1 MDKDPTPKPFYQS
14 LYFQVITAIVIGVLL
29 GHFYPE
35 TGAAMKPLGDGFIK
49 LIKMIIAPIIFCT
62 VVVGIAGME
71 DMKKVGKTGGLA
83 LLYFEIVST
92 LALVIGLVIINLV
105 KPGEGMNVDPSA
117 LDTKSIAAYTGPGK
131 MQGTVDF
138 LLHVIPSTVVDAFA
152 KGEILQVL
160 LFSVMFGFALHKFGG
175 RGTLVFDLIEKGS
188 HVLFSIVGII
198 MKVAPIGA
206 FGAMAFTIGKYGVG
220 SLLSLGKLMGTFYI
234 TCLFF
239 IFVVLGLIA
248 KLHGFSIWKFIKY
261 IKEELLIVLGTS
273 SSESVL
279 PRMMAKM
286 ENLGARKSVVGLV
299 IPTGYSFNLDGT
311 SIYLTMAAVF
321 IAQATNTPM
330 TLTQQLTLLGVLLL
344 TSKGAAGITGSGF
357 IVLAATLSA
366 VGGVPV
372 AGLALILG
380 IDRFMSEARALTNL
394 IGNGVATM
402 VVARWTGDLDMKRM
416 HSQLNNETAAEA
428 EEPEAVLDQ
437 VEHHMPPTSAAAS
450 SADRADGRM
459 PLPASR

>member
-1 MDKDPTPKPFYQS
+1 MSSKPLYRS
-14 LYFQVITAIVIGVLL
+14 LYVQVIVAILIGVAV
-29 GHFYPE
+29 GHFFPS
-35 TGAAMKPLGDGFIK
+35 TGEALKPLGDGFIK
-49 LIKMIIAPIIFCT
+49 LIKMMIAPIIFCT

-83 LLYFEIVST
+83 LLYFEVVST
-92 LALVIGLVIINLV
+92 LALVVGLVIVNLV
-105 KPGEGMNVDPSA
+105 QPGAGMNVDPAS
-117 LDTKSIAAYTGPGK
+117 LDTKGIAAYTAPGK

-138 LLHVIPSTVVDAFA
+138 LMAVIPTTVVDAFA

-160 LFSVMFGFALHKFGG
+160 LFSVLFGFALHQFGG
-175 RGTLVFDLIEKGS
+175 RGTVVFDLIEKSS
-188 HVLFSIVGII
+188 HVLFAIVGFI

-220 SLLSLGKLMGTFYI
+220 SLLSLGKLMGTFYL
-234 TCLFF
+234 TCLIF
-239 IFVVLGLIA
+239 IFGVLGLIA
-248 KLHGFSIWKFIKY
+248 RAHGFSIWKFIKY

-299 IPTGYSFNLDGT
+299 VPTGYSFNLDGT

-330 TLTQQLTLLGVLLL
+330 TLTQQLTLLAVLLL
-344 TSKGAAGITGSGF
+344 TSKGAAGVTGSGF

-394 IGNGVATM
+394 IGNGVASV
-402 VVARWTGDLDMKRM
+402 VVAKWTGDLDAA
-416 HSQLNNETAAEA
+416 QLQRRLDGDESDLAD
-428 EEPEAVLDQ
+428 EPEQILDQ
-437 VEHHMPPTSAAAS
+437 IDLHMPPERQAA
-450 SADRADGRM
+450 
-459 PLPASR
+459 